1 MALLNCPECGKGVE
15 EDVLSCPNCGFP
27 IKKQN
32 KVEQPIYKNKKYIGI
47 VMLIIGCILFVVV
60 ITRIN
65 NDDYKFYLENYE
77 TCMQGYDKNMATAN
91 SYTSGFFKSSYR
103 DIASGYKK
111 MAEDDYKEIWKY
123 RIESIVACGVGLILL
138 VKGYKNVKNK
148 EE

>member
-77 TCMQGYDKNMATAN
+77 TCMQGYDK
-91 SYTSGFFKSSYR
+91 
-103 DIASGYKK
+103 
-111 MAEDDYKEIWKY
+111 KY
-123 RIESIVACGVGLILL
+123 GNC
-138 VKGYKNVKNK
+138 
-148 EE
+148 